1 MNQKQRSNKEIMLLI
16 LFTAAVCLGVLNFRT
31 VLETVQN
38 FAEMLKPFIIGASIA
53 FVVNLPMKFIEEKW
67 LSHLPKNMQKSK
79 RTIGI
84 ILSLLFFAAV
94 IAFVVIS
101 VIPQMGRTLN
111 QLTQKIP
118 TFFNKVFT
126 QAEILLA
133 DNPEALAYLNR
144 LELQSV
150 DWNGVITKVMEVVK
164 NGVGSLLTSTVS
176 VAGSVFGS
184 LVNGIISF
192 IFSLY
197 ILSQKEVLKSQAER
211 LIQAYFKEKTQNK
224 ILYVSKLLY
233 RNFSKFLTGQC
244 IEAVILGALFV
255 VAMTIFRMP
264 YAFMIGVLIAFT
276 ALIPLV
282 GAFIGCFVGAF
293 FILVDTPV
301 KAVWFI
307 VMFLIIQQLEGNL
320 IYPKVVG
327 NSVGLP
333 SLWVLVAVTLGSSMF
348 GVVGMLIFI
357 PIFSTAYTLIRK
369 DVNRRTDRKR
379 IDKTEKGQKI
389 EEVKEERDVSNLC
402 SDRKIKRN

>member
-1 MNQKQRSNKEIMLLI
+1 MNQNRRSNKEIMLLI
-16 LFTAAVCLGVLNFRT
+16 AFTAAVCLCVLNFGSL
-31 VLETVQN
+31 VGMGKN
-38 FAEMLKPFIIGASIA
+38 FIGMLKPFIIGAAIA
-53 FVVNLPMKFIEEKW
+53 FVVNLPMKFIEEK
-67 LSHLPKNMQKSK
+67 LLAGMPEKLQNSK

-84 ILSLLFFAAV
+84 VLSLLFFAAV

-111 QLTQKIP
+111 QLAQKIP
-118 TFFNKVFT
+118 VFVNNVIRE
-126 QAEILLA
+126 AEIILA
-133 DNPEALAYLNR
+133 DNPDALAFFNS
-144 LELQSV
+144 LELQSMNW
-150 DWNGVITKVMEVVK
+150 DGILTKAANFLK
-164 NGVGSLLTSTVS
+164 NGVGSLVSSTVT

-184 LVNGIISF
+184 IVNGVISF
-192 IFSLY
+192 IFSIY
-197 ILSQKEVLKSQAER
+197 VLSQKEKLQNQAER
-211 LIQAYFKEKTQNK
+211 IVKAYFKEKTQHK
-224 ILYVSKLLY
+224 IFYVSKLVY

-244 IEAVILGALFV
+244 VEAVILGSLFV
-255 VAMTIFRMP
+255 AAMTIFKMP

-293 FILVDTPV
+293 FILVDTPI

-348 GVVGMLIFI
+348 GVVGMLMFI
-357 PIFSTAYTLIRK
+357 PLFSTAYTLIK
-369 DVNRRTDRKR
+369 EDVN
-379 IDKTEKGQKI
+379 
-389 EEVKEERDVSNLC
+389 
-402 SDRKIKRN
+402 KRNKKTVTVIEKKK

>member
-1 MNQKQRSNKEIMLLI
+1 MSQKQRSNKEIMLLI
-16 LFTAAVCLGVLNFRT
+16 VFAAVVCLGVLYFETLAGLVKNFIG
-31 VLETVQN
+31 
-38 FAEMLKPFIIGASIA
+38 MLKPFIIGAAIA
-53 FVVNLPMKFIEEKW
+53 FVLNLPMKFIEEKW
-67 LSHLPKNMQKSK
+67 LTRLPEKLQNSK

-84 ILSLLFFAAV
+84 VLSLLFFVAV

-111 QLTQKIP
+111 QLAQKIP
-118 TFFNKVFT
+118 VFFNSAFA

-133 DNPEALAYLNR
+133 DNPEALAFLNS
-144 LELQSV
+144 LELQNM
-150 DWNGVITKVMEVVK
+150 DWNGVLAKVMDFLK
-164 NGVGSLLTSTVS
+164 SGVGSLVTSTVT
-176 VAGSVFGS
+176 VAGSLFGS
-184 LVNGIISF
+184 IFNGVISF
-192 IFSLY
+192 IFSIY
-197 ILSQKEVLKSQAER
+197 ILSQKEKLKDHAQQ
-211 LIQAYFKEKTQNK
+211 LIRAYFKEKTQNR
-224 ILYVSKLLY
+224 IIYISKLMY

-301 KAVWFI
+301 KAVWFVI
-307 VMFLIIQQLEGNL
+307 MFLIIQQIEGNL

-348 GVVGMLIFI
+348 GVVGMLMFI
-357 PIFSTAYTLIRK
+357 PLFSTVYTLIRE
-369 DVNRRTDRKR
+369 DVK
-379 IDKTEKGQKI
+379 
-389 EEVKEERDVSNLC
+389 
-402 SDRKIKRN
+402 KRNRKKSAEIEQHSI